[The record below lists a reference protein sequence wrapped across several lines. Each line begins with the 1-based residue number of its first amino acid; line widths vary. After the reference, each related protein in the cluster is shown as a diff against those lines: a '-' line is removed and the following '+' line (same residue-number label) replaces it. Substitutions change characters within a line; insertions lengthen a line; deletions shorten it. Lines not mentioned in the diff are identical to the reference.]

1 MRISFRKMFVSLHTF
16 GQPVQL
22 NYKGESSYKTMF
34 GAFITIAIKSFML
47 LYTAQQIFSLS

>member
-16 GQPVQL
+16 RQPVQL